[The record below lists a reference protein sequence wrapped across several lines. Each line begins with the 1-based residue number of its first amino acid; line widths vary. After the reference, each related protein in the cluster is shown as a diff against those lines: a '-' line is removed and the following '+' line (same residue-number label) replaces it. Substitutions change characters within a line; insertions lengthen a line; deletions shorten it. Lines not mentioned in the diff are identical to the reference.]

1 MAHPPPPQQ
10 RILLIGRPRRGLPTA
25 MPACDDRSALGRR
38 RMKIL
43 TICGLMLGLSLGS
56 ASANESAMKELNP
69 TGKLRVGLVFA
80 PSKSLFFNI
89 KEGEAARGVTADI
102 AEALGKKL
110 SVPVEQTVYPN
121 SGLAT
126 DALEAGRIDVSF
138 MPIDEDR
145 KKRIAFGPSYVI
157 AESTY
162 MVTVASGAKTADD
175 VDKPGMRVIGI
186 AGTATIR
193 LVTRTLK
200 NTTISA
206 VTSVDDAVAAM
217 RDGKADAFALGRD
230 SLPPYI
236 RQVPGSRMTEGAFHH
251 LPIAIAVAKDKPAAL
266 AAITEFMNEA
276 KQNGTV
282 RRIFDAHGFGDP
294 VAPLTQ

>member
-1 MAHPPPPQQ
+1 M
-10 RILLIGRPRRGLPTA
+10 
-25 MPACDDRSALGRR
+25 
-38 RMKIL
+38 MKIL
-43 TICGLMLGLSLGS
+43 TTCGLTLALMLGS
-56 ASANESAMKELNP
+56 ASANESAMKELAP

-80 PSKSLFFNI
+80 PSKSLFFNV
-89 KEGEAARGVTADI
+89 KEGETAHGVTADL
-102 AEALGKKL
+102 AAAFAKKL
-110 SVPVEQTVYPN
+110 GVPVEQVLFPN

-138 MPIDEDR
+138 MPIDDDR

-162 MVTVASGAKTADD
+162 MVTAASGAKTAAD
-175 VDKPGMRVIGI
+175 VDRPGMRVIGI

-200 NTTISA
+200 NTTITP

-236 RQVPGSRMTEGAFHH
+236 RQVPGSRMTDGAFHH
-251 LPIAIAVAKDKPAAL
+251 LPIAIAVAKDRPAAL
-266 AAITEFMNEA
+266 AYVTEFMNEA
-276 KQNGTV
+276 KKAGVV
-282 RRIFDAHGFGDP
+282 RRAIDKAGFDDP
-294 VAPLTQ
+294 VAPPTQ

>member
-1 MAHPPPPQQ
+1 M
-10 RILLIGRPRRGLPTA
+10 PRKGGG
-25 MPACDDRSALGRR
+25 M
-38 RMKIL
+38 MKIL
-43 TICGLMLGLSLGS
+43 TTCGLTLALMLGS
-56 ASANESAMKELNP
+56 ASANESAMKELAP

-80 PSKSLFFNI
+80 PSKSLFFNV
-89 KEGEAARGVTADI
+89 KEGETAHGVTADL
-102 AEALGKKL
+102 AAAFAKKL
-110 SVPVEQTVYPN
+110 GVPVEQVLFPN

-138 MPIDEDR
+138 MPIDDDR

-162 MVTVASGAKTADD
+162 MVTAASGAK
-175 VDKPGMRVIGI
+175 IGI

-200 NTTISA
+200 NTTISP
-206 VTSVDDAVAAM
+206 VTSVDDAVSAM

-236 RQVPGSRMTEGAFHH
+236 AQVPGSRMTEGAFHH

-266 AAITEFMNEA
+266 AAVTEFMDEA
-276 KQNGTV
+276 KRNGTV
-282 RRIFDAHGFGDP
+282 RKALDAAGYEVP

>member
-1 MAHPPPPQQ
+1 MN
-10 RILLIGRPRRGLPTA
+10 
-25 MPACDDRSALGRR
+25 S
-38 RMKIL
+38 L
-43 TICGLMLGLSLGS
+43 TILGLTLALLCAGP
-56 ASANESAMKELNP
+56 ASAQESTMKELAP

-89 KEGEAARGVTADI
+89 KEGDKAVGITADI
-102 AEALGKKL
+102 AAAFAEKLG
-110 SVPVEQTVYPN
+110 VPVEQTIFPN

-126 DALEAGRIDVSF
+126 DALEGGKVDVSF
-138 MPIDEDR
+138 MPVDDAR
-145 KKRIAFGPSYVI
+145 KKRIAFGPAYVI

-162 MVTVASGAKTADD
+162 MVTAASGAKTADD

-193 LVTRTLK
+193 MVTAKLK
-200 NTTISA
+200 NTTISP

-230 SLPPYI
+230 SLPPYLA
-236 RQVPGSRMTEGAFHH
+236 QVPGSRMTEGAFHY

-266 AAITEFMNEA
+266 AAITGFMTDA
-276 KQNGTV
+276 KASGLV
-282 RRIFDAHGFGDP
+282 RRILDKHGFADP
-294 VAPLTQ
+294 VAPATQ

>member
-1 MAHPPPPQQ
+1 M
-10 RILLIGRPRRGLPTA
+10 PRKGGD
-25 MPACDDRSALGRR
+25 M
-38 RMKIL
+38 MKIL
-43 TICGLMLGLSLGS
+43 TTCGLTLALMLGS
-56 ASANESAMKELNP
+56 ASANESAMKELEP

-80 PSKSLFFNI
+80 PSKSLFFNV
-89 KEGEAARGVTADI
+89 KEGETAHGVTADL
-102 AEALGKKL
+102 AAAFAKKL
-110 SVPVEQTVYPN
+110 GVPVEQVLFPN

-138 MPIDEDR
+138 MPIDDDR

-162 MVTVASGAKTADD
+162 MVTAASGAKTAED

-200 NTTISA
+200 NTTISP
-206 VTSVDDAVAAM
+206 VTSVDDAVSAM

-236 RQVPGSRMTEGAFHH
+236 AQVPGSRMTEGAFHH
-251 LPIAIAVAKDKPAAL
+251 LPIAIAVAKGKPGPL

-276 KQNGTV
+276 KKDGTV
-282 RRIFDAHGFGDP
+282 RKALDKGGFAEP

>member
-1 MAHPPPPQQ
+1 MTFLKA
-10 RILLIGRPRRGLPTA
+10 
-25 MPACDDRSALGRR
+25 
-38 RMKIL
+38 
-43 TICGLMLGLSLGS
+43 CGLLLALFAGT
-56 ASANESAMKELNP
+56 ASAEESTMKELAP

-89 KEGEAARGVTADI
+89 KEGDKAVGVTADLAAAL
-102 AEALGKKL
+102 AEKLG
-110 SVPVEQTVYPN
+110 VPVEQTVYPN

-126 DALEAGRIDVSF
+126 DALEAGKVDVSF
-138 MPIDEDR
+138 MPIDDAR
-145 KKRIAFGPSYVI
+145 KMRIAFGPAYVI

-162 MVTVASGAKTADD
+162 MVMAASGAKTADD

-193 LVTRTLK
+193 MVTAKLK

-236 RQVPGSRMTEGAFHH
+236 AQVPGSRMTEGAFHY
-251 LPIAIAVAKDKPAAL
+251 LPIAIAVAKDKPAPL
-266 AAITEFMNEA
+266 AAVSGFMTDA
-276 KQNGTV
+276 KTSGLV
-282 RRIFDAHGFGDP
+282 RRILDRHGFAEP
-294 VAPLTQ
+294 VAPMTQ

>member
-1 MAHPPPPQQ
+1 
-10 RILLIGRPRRGLPTA
+10 
-25 MPACDDRSALGRR
+25 
-38 RMKIL
+38 MKIL
-43 TICGLMLGLSLGS
+43 KACGLMLALLFAGGV
-56 ASANESAMKELNP
+56 SANESAMKELNP

-80 PSKSLFFNI
+80 PSKSLFFNV
-89 KEGEAARGVTADI
+89 KEGDNARGVTADL

-110 SVPVEQTVYPN
+110 GVPVEQVLYPN

-138 MPIDEDR
+138 MPVDDDR
-145 KKRIAFGPSYVI
+145 KKRIAFGPSYVV

-162 MVTVASGAKTADD
+162 MVTAASGAKTAED

-200 NTTISA
+200 NTTISP

-217 RDGKADAFALGRD
+217 RDGKADAFALSRD
-230 SLPPYI
+230 SLPTYVK
-236 RQVPGSRMTEGAFHH
+236 QVPGSRMVDGAFHH

-266 AAITEFMNEA
+266 AAVTAFMNEA
-276 KQNGTV
+276 KKDGTV
-282 RRIFDAHGFGDP
+282 RKALDKAGFEEP
-294 VAPLTQ
+294 VAP